1 MSQIRVYGTAWCGDC
16 IRAKRYMDD
25 NGIEYS
31 WTDIDKETQFIK
43 FIKELNGG
51 KQRVPTII
59 FSDDSVLVEPTNEQ
73 LRTKLGL

>member
-1 MSQIRVYGTAWCGDC
+1 MSRIWVYGTAWCGDC